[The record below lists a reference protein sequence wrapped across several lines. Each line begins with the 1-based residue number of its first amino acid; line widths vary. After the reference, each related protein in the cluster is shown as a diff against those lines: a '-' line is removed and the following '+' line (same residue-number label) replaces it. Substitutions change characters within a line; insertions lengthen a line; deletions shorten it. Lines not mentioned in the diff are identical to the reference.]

1 MKHFE
6 AQYINEVKQLLFPSN
21 FCPII
26 GKKGTKNHFVPNNIL
41 FYKKKL
47 FDQLKGVF
55 SKNFGYIPYNYD
67 K

>member
-21 FCPII
+21 FWPII
-26 GKKGTKNHFVPNNIL
+26 GKKAQKIMFVPNNIL

-47 FDQLKGVF
+47 FDQLNGVF
-55 SKNFGYIPYNYD
+55 LKNFGFITYNYD